1 MQRSRPLSGFA
12 VVLAAGALVLTGC
25 GGGGSKANASAGS
38 STTTTAATGRNTAAF
53 QKYRDCLK
61 QHGVDLPNFGQRG
74 QRQGQAGETTGSS
87 VPPRTQPSL
96 PAGVTQE
103 QFQAAQQ
110 ACESLRPT
118 GGFGGGAGGGV
129 RNSAAFQ
136 AYVSCLADHGVAVST
151 TTSTSTTAGT
161 APPQRPG
168 QEFDRNDPHFASA
181 NQVCMALLPQPST
194 TTTTAAQ

>member
-1 MQRSRPLSGFA
+1 MQRSRPVSGFA
-12 VVLAAGALVLTGC
+12 VVLAAGTLVLAGC
-25 GGGGSKANASAGS
+25 GGGGSSKASASAGS

-53 QKYRDCLK
+53 AKYRDCLK

-74 QRQGQAGETTGSS
+74 QRQGGETPGSS

-96 PAGVTQE
+96 PAGVTQQ
-103 QFQAAQQ
+103 QFDAAQQ
-110 ACESLRPT
+110 ACESLRPA
-118 GGFGGGAGGGV
+118 GGFGGGGGGV
-129 RNSAAFQ
+129 RNSAAFK

-161 APPQRPG
+161 ASPQRPG
-168 QEFDRNDPHFASA
+168 QQFDRNDPHFASA

-194 TTTTAAQ
+194 TTTTAQ